1 MKAIQAARLANV
13 VRHVFYW
20 GCFSIF
26 MTSIISRV
34 GISLAAQPAIGQIE
48 TLPGTEPLDW
58 SGDIASRMIDSI
70 DAFLL
75 RQTEHT
81 AKVREQAWA

>member
-1 MKAIQAARLANV
+1 MRASQAAMLANV
-13 VRHVFYW
+13 VRDVFYW
-20 GCFSIF
+20 ACFSIF
-26 MTSIISRV
+26 MTSVISQV
-34 GISLAAQPAIGQIE
+34 GVSLASEPGIGQIE

-58 SGDIASRMIDSI
+58 SGDIASRMIDAI

-81 AKVREQAWA
+81 AKLRQ